1 MQNLRKLESFNLQF
15 WLITLFKTHHES
27 SIWLVSSLR
36 LPFTAAATQLQ
47 TNLVEV
53 WKDPNCGCCKDWV
66 TTLEKSGF
74 SVRVFGNGNEAIRA
88 QLGMPAKLGSCHTA
102 RIGGYVIEG
111 HVPVRQ
117 IRRILREQTKAIGL
131 TVPGMVVGSPDMDG
145 PSYKGRKDAYT
156 VIIVH
161 VNGES
166 SIFQKYDTSVNS
178 APTSRTKT

>member
-88 QLGMPAKLGSCHTA
+88 HLGMPAKLGSCHTA

-111 HVPVRQ
+111 HVPVRE

-161 VNGES
+161 ANGES

>member
-1 MQNLRKLESFNLQF
+1 MGDFCRRS
-15 WLITLFKTHHES
+15 LITLFKTHHES

-117 IRRILREQTKAIGL
+117 IRRILREQTKTIGL
-131 TVPGMVVGSPDMDG
+131 TVPGMVVGSPGMDG
-145 PSYKGRKDAYT
+145 PSYKGRKDPYI